1 MRTIEEMREFFK
13 DEAVI
18 LCNSAEDMLLMARVL
33 QDNHCELDQVSTVRK
48 VFDGWL
54 DIWEQS
60 RYQSVYMYYDRT
72 FKRYYVCGH
81 TGKLAS
87 FNSPVFSVSDV
98 VDFFSE
104 PTVPFTEQEFDAAF
118 ADLLQQEVLS

>member
-18 LCNSAEDMLLMARVL
+18 LCNSAEDMRLVAQIL
-33 QDNHCELDQVSTVRK
+33 QDNHCELNSQSTVRK

-54 DIWEQS
+54 DIWERSCFQN
-60 RYQSVYMYYDRT
+60 VYMNYDCIR
-72 FKRYYVCGH
+72 KKYYVCGH
-81 TGKLAS
+81 TGNLAS
-87 FNSPVFSVSDV
+87 FNGSVLSVSSV

-118 ADLLQQEVLS
+118 ADLLR